1 MKSIIQ
7 MFAVALLFTSLM
19 FIYLLDKSL
28 YCMIVLF
35 AAPFLLGKVLS
46 IVYKRELLL
55 CKDFIKSIVKESM
68 KTIIV
73 KVKELPAVFGTPIK
87 AWDTCCINN
96 LLHWTIIIS
105 ILGYSTGKISQP
117 MYLWP
122 IDPTKRLTV
131 LTIPYSHCGEKMLMN
146 VLSQKGGWWQ
156 DKR

>member
-1 MKSIIQ
+1 

-73 KVKELPAVFGTPIK
+73 KVKELPAVVGTPIK
-87 AWDTCCINN
+87 A
-96 LLHWTIIIS
+96 
-105 ILGYSTGKISQP
+105 
-117 MYLWP
+117 
-122 IDPTKRLTV
+122 
-131 LTIPYSHCGEKMLMN
+131 
-146 VLSQKGGWWQ
+146 
-156 DKR
+156 